1 MQTVSNKNQG
11 VTFFLYLS
19 SYGTLTTIMCCL
31 FQLTSDENTPVKSVK
46 EKKEKVPSPT
56 ALMQSRVVS
65 NRRSS
70 IIRAK
75 MSNKK

>member
-1 MQTVSNKNQG
+1 MFFVS
-11 VTFFLYLS
+11 FLIYA
-19 SYGTLTTIMCCL
+19 TLTPTMCCL
-31 FQLTSDENTPVKSVK
+31 FQFTSDENTSVESVK
-46 EKKEKVPSPT
+46 EEKENEKVPSPT

>member
-1 MQTVSNKNQG
+1 M
-11 VTFFLYLS
+11 F
-19 SYGTLTTIMCCL
+19 CL
-31 FQLTSDENTPVKSVK
+31 FQLTSDENTPVESVK
-46 EKKEKVPSPT
+46 EEKEKGKVPSPT

>member
-1 MQTVSNKNQG
+1 M
-11 VTFFLYLS
+11 YLS
-19 SYGTLTTIMCCL
+19 SYGTLTTIMFCL
-31 FQLTSDENTPVKSVK
+31 FQLTSDENTPVESVK
-46 EKKEKVPSPT
+46 EEKEKGKVPSPT

-65 NRRSS
+65 NRRNS